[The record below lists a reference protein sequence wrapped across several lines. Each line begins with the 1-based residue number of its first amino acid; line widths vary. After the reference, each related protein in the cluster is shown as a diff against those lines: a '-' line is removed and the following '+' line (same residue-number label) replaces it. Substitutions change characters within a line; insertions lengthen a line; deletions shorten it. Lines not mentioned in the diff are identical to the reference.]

1 MFHVKHQATNHKTFK
16 STKKKVEVIIMKKN
30 TENTTVATENAKE
43 QEIVS
48 FEVVAMNGKNKE
60 LTFYN
65 SDLIRHTQSIQKY
78 RDAGN
83 LAILAIAH
91 EFDAMDKD
99 ESYKTAGFKTVA
111 DFGRVVFDYKPAT
124 VSLYLRS
131 ARAFLTENEKGEVN
145 YKPNLPKLTVGQ
157 MIELLPLVKDGEDVS
172 EVIKALQSGEIN
184 CQMSTK
190 AIRDAV
196 SSIRAI
202 PTKAKEVT
210 EKSELAKA
218 EKLGEYDKDKLPK
231 NTTPESYAETNIDAA
246 MVAFENY
253 AKAMADIE
261 HNETVDAK
269 IKEVMVKLQELR
281 AELTK

>member
-1 MFHVKHQATNHKTFK
+1 MNKNVENKTNT
-16 STKKKVEVIIMKKN
+16 
-30 TENTTVATENAKE
+30 TENTKAKA
-43 QEIVS
+43 QEKPQNDVVS
-48 FEVVAMNGKNKE
+48 FEVVAMNGKTKE

-65 SDLIRHTQSIQKY
+65 NDLIRHTQSIQKY

-91 EFDAMDKD
+91 EFDSIDKD

-111 DFGRVVFDYKPAT
+111 DYGRVLFDYKPAT

-131 ARAFLTENEKGEVN
+131 ARAFLIENDKGEVN

-157 MIELLPLVKDGEDVS
+157 MIELLPLVKDGEDVT
-172 EVIKALQSGEIN
+172 EVVNALQSGEIN

-202 PTKAKEVT
+202 PSKSKDVT

-218 EKLGEYDKDKLPK
+218 EKLGEYDKEKLPK
-231 NTTPESYAETNIDAA
+231 NTTPQTYAETNIEAA
-246 MVAFENY
+246 MIAFENY
-253 AKAMADIE
+253 AKAIADIE
-261 HNETVDAK
+261 HNATVDSK
-269 IKEVMVKLQELR
+269 IEEVMTKLQELR

>member
-1 MFHVKHQATNHKTFK
+1 M
-16 STKKKVEVIIMKKN
+16 KKKT
-30 TENTTVATENAKE
+30 TENTTVVTEDTKAAEEE
-43 QEIVS
+43 QEVVS
-48 FEVVAMNGKNKE
+48 FDVVAMNGKNKE

-91 EFDAMDKD
+91 EFDSMDRD

-111 DFGRVVFDYKPAT
+111 EYGRIVFDYKPAT

-172 EVIKALQSGEIN
+172 DVIKALQSGDIN

-202 PTKAKEVT
+202 PSKSKAKAKETT

-231 NTTPESYAETNIDAA
+231 NTTPENYAEANIDAA

-261 HNETVDAK
+261 HNPTVDAK

>member
-1 MFHVKHQATNHKTFK
+1 MAN
-16 STKKKVEVIIMKKN
+16 KKN
-30 TENTTVATENAKE
+30 ENTTNATVDTQAQAQAQAQDAKT
-43 QEIVS
+43 EIVS
-48 FEVVAMNGKNKE
+48 YEVVAMNGKQDA

-65 SDLIRHTQSIQKY
+65 ADLIRHTQSIQQY

-111 DFGRVVFDYKPAT
+111 DYGRVVFDYKPAT

-157 MIELLPLVKDGEDVS
+157 MIELLPLVKDNEDITAV
-172 EVIKALQSGEIN
+172 VQAFVDGKVN
-184 CQMSTK
+184 DRMSTK
-190 AIRDAV
+190 ALRDAV

-202 PTKAKEVT
+202 NGTAKEVSSKKE

-231 NTTPESYAETNIDAA
+231 NTTPADYALQNMNATLE
-246 MVAFENY
+246 AFENY
-253 AKAMADIE
+253 AKAMTDIE
-261 HNETVDAK
+261 HTDNIDTK
-269 IKEVMVKLQELR
+269 IKQVMTALQELR

>member
-1 MFHVKHQATNHKTFK
+1 
-16 STKKKVEVIIMKKN
+16 MKKN
-30 TENTTVATENAKE
+30 AENTNVQTEDKSE
-43 QEIVS
+43 LVS
-48 FEVVAMNGKNKE
+48 YDVVAMNGNKKE

-65 SDLIRHTQSIQKY
+65 VDLIRHTQSIQKY

-91 EFDAMDKD
+91 EFDSMDKD

-131 ARAFLTENEKGEVN
+131 ARAFLTEDENGNVQ

-157 MIELLPLVKDGEDVS
+157 MIELLPLVKDGEDVTP
-172 EVIKALQSGEIN
+172 VIEALKSGEIN

-190 AIRDAV
+190 SIRDAV

-202 PTKAKEVT
+202 PGKAKDA
-210 EKSELAKA
+210 EKADKSDLAKA
-218 EKLGEYDKDKLPK
+218 DKLGEYDKDKLPK
-231 NTTPESYAETNIDAA
+231 NTTPESYAKTNLDASIE
-246 MVAFENY
+246 AFENY
-253 AKAMADIE
+253 AKAMADVE
-261 HNETVDAK
+261 HEETVSTK
-269 IKEVMVKLQELR
+269 IDEVMTKLQELR

>member
-1 MFHVKHQATNHKTFK
+1 MR
-16 STKKKVEVIIMKKN
+16 KN
-30 TENTTVATENAKE
+30 VENTNVQAEQTEQKTE
-43 QEIVS
+43 LVS
-48 FEVVAMNGKNKE
+48 YDVVAMNGNKKE

-65 SDLIRHTQSIQKY
+65 TDLIKHTQSIQKY

-99 ESYKTAGFKTVA
+99 KSYETAGFKTVA
-111 DFGRVVFDYKPAT
+111 DFGRIVFDYKPAT

-131 ARAFLTENEKGEVN
+131 ARAFLTVDKNGNVQ

-157 MIELLPLVKDGEDVS
+157 MIELLPLVKDGEDITP
-172 EVIKALQSGEIN
+172 VINALKSGEIN

-202 PTKAKEVT
+202 PGKAKDSD
-210 EKSELAKA
+210 KSDKSDKSDLAKA
-218 EKLGEYDKDKLPK
+218 DKLGEYDKDKLSK
-231 NTTPESYAETNIDAA
+231 NTTPESYAKTNLDASIE
-246 MVAFENY
+246 AFENY
-253 AKAMADIE
+253 AKAMADVE
-261 HNETVDAK
+261 HEEVVTSK
-269 IKEVMVKLQELR
+269 IDEVMTKLQELR